1 MYMYMQLLYKEPYQ
15 GCMGVAI
22 GLFINSFCTMST
34 AVLCSLL
41 GTFDKEKEQTITP
54 ISLGV
59 VYYRVYLSTQFE
71 TCLVKFNIPSELKS
85 TVSELQTTGSGLAIC
100 LHKH

>member
-22 GLFINSFCTMST
+22 GLFINSFCTLST

-71 TCLVKFNIPSELKS
+71 TCFVKLNIPSELKS